1 MDYSAID
8 FINLRHCDTWKQL
21 KHYFDD
27 NLWLDS
33 SPSEMATNEFHVK
46 ATTTS
51 PSGCLGNKPHKCDI
65 FDRRSVS
72 QSGLED
78 HVRTHYEYYSALLD
92 PMIKTESNALDAKC

>member
-1 MDYSAID
+1 MSASQV
-8 FINLRHCDTWKQL
+8 NMK
-21 KHYFDD
+21 
-27 NLWLDS
+27 
-33 SPSEMATNEFHVK
+33 SPN
-46 ATTTS
+46 
-51 PSGCLGNKPHKCDI
+51 PSLGGCLGNKPHKCDI